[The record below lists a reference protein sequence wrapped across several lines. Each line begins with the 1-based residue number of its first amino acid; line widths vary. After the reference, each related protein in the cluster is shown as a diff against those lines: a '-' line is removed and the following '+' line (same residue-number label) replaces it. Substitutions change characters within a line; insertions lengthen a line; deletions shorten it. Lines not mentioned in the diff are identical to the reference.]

1 MYLPVWH
8 RDDLNVV
15 DGVSEIFL
23 QRYRNMRKEETT
35 KLSYVLRF
43 VCSLFLLIVS
53 RNVDM
58 VHCIIKRAGPSTS
71 RDFLHHP

>member
-1 MYLPVWH
+1 MYLPIWH

-23 QRYRNMRKEETT
+23 QRYRNMKKEETT

-43 VCSLFLLIVS
+43 ALLFVS
-53 RNVDM
+53 PDCEKKCG
-58 VHCIIKRAGPSTS
+58 HGT
-71 RDFLHHP
+71 LYY